1 MEVLRA
7 MVRGDDLPGNL
18 VGEGAFERLHTLGS
32 AGRVESSDDYP
43 LLA

>member
-1 MEVLRA
+1 V
-7 MVRGDDLPGNL
+7 

-43 LLA
+43 LLADHAMQRRSSAG